1 MPFRPLT
8 TQIVGSYRKPHWL
21 ARHQRMR
28 ALDASWWRPEE
39 GVLQEAKEDAVRLA
53 IYEQERAGLD
63 LLTDGEAQRP
73 SYDRYFLSGLSN
85 IDTANLE
92 QSQAGGNIE
101 GSHRDTAHNREYN
114 ELSALKPVVTG
125 DIAWSHP
132 VSVEEL
138 QFLKANTEK
147 PVKTALVGPV
157 TLSAQ
162 LVDSFYGDAEALVMA
177 LAGALNNELRA
188 LEAAGADVIQIDEPG
203 AHFNMDLVRAVGNR
217 SIARMVEGVAVPV
230 IVHVCYGYALV
241 YTEKSPSPTYP
252 ELLEIYADAP
262 VAAIS
267 IEYEQPNHGPEV
279 LRHCGDKHV
288 VLGLLDLGNE
298 AVETP
303 EHIAQRLDD
312 AMTVVPPER
321 LHPASDCGMWYLPH
335 DVAFGKIRALVQ
347 GTGLVRSE
355 RSGMTKQADP
365 VMEGRP

>member
-138 QFLKANTEK
+138 RFLKANTEK

-217 SIARMVEGVAVPV
+217 SITRMVEGVAVPV

-312 AMTVVPPER
+312 AMTVVPAER

>member
-39 GVLQEAKEDAVRLA
+39 VVLQEAKEDAVRLA

-85 IDTANLE
+85 IDTTNLE
-92 QSQAGGNIE
+92 QSRAGGNIE
-101 GSHRDTAHNREYN
+101 GAVRDTLNNQEYN

-132 VSVEEL
+132 MSVDEL

-177 LAGALNNELRA
+177 IAAALNNELQA
-188 LEAAGADVIQIDEPG
+188 LEAAGVDVIQIDEPG
-203 AHFNMDLVRAVGNR
+203 AHFAMDLVRAAGNR
-217 SIARMVEGVAVPV
+217 SIARMVEGVTVPV

-267 IEYEQPNHGPEV
+267 IEYEQPKHGPDV

-288 VLGLLDLGNE
+288 VLGLLDLGNQD
-298 AVETP
+298 VEPP
-303 EHIAQRLDD
+303 EHIARRLEA
-312 AMTVVPPER
+312 AMKVVPAER
-321 LHPASDCGMWYLPH
+321 LHPTSDCGMWYLPH
-335 DVAFGKIRALVQ
+335 DVAFGKICALVQ
-347 GTGLVRSE
+347 GTELVRSE
-355 RSGMTKQADP
+355 WAGAAKGAGL
-365 VMEGRP
+365 VAEGQP